1 MPSSRPRRKACSPS
15 WAEPSDGGRNALRRF
30 SPFPM
35 LHPTVRLIVWG
46 VMTALVQWLQP
57 GGLLLACAVA
67 LGTGAWLAPQ
77 RLGLLLKRTRWL
89 IVSLVLLFA
98 LATPGIYLL
107 PPLGSLG
114 PTEEGVRVGFE
125 HLMRLLFVLASLAVL
140 LQITGVEGLVAGLH
154 GLLLPF
160 SWLGL
165 DRGRVAMRLMLVMH
179 YVEQSPPGRHWREWL
194 QGTVVEREPVRF
206 RLQASPLRIAD
217 IAVLAGLT
225 LAVAAFIGAAS

>member
-1 MPSSRPRRKACSPS
+1 
-15 WAEPSDGGRNALRRF
+15 
-30 SPFPM
+30 M

-46 VMTALVQWLQP
+46 VMTALVQWLP
-57 GGLLLACAVA
+57 LGGLLLACAVA

-107 PPLGSLG
+107 PTLGSFG
-114 PTEEGVRVGFE
+114 PTEEGMRLGFE

-165 DRGRVAMRLMLVMH
+165 ERGRVAMRLMLVMH

-194 QGTVVEREPVRF
+194 QGSVVEGEPVRF
-206 RLQASPLRIAD
+206 RLQASPLRAAD